1 MNERAMSGTAWQ
13 VNKRLLSAPVCLIV
27 FQFNLK
33 GNTKIDRENLLEYFL
48 KLLSINSRK
57 IKMHQNQ
64 MKENKNDIP
73 SKYAHF

>member
-13 VNKRLLSAPVCLIV
+13 VNKRLLSAPVYLIV

-57 IKMHQNQ
+57 MKMHQNQ
-64 MKENKNDIP
+64 RKENKNGIP